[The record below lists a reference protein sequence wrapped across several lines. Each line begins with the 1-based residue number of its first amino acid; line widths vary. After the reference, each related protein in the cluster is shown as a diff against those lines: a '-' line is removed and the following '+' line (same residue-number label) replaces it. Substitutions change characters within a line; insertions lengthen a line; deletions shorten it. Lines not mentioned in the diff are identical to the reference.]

1 MTFFSDF
8 IMSHLMWFW
17 LAVMIACLIVEAI
30 TFQLTTVWA
39 ALSSFLMIFISRTE
53 IAFKWQLIIFLV
65 LTIAFIIFT
74 RPFVM
79 KKLKLGKNVTNVN
92 TLEGQEV
99 LVTKAV
105 SQFAKGEAK
114 AKNGV
119 IWTVSAAT
127 GEEISEGTVCI
138 VIKVDGN
145 TLSIKP
151 KE

>member
-1 MTFFSDF
+1 
-8 IMSHLMWFW
+8 MSHLMWFW